1 MDFAEPAL
9 HAQTMLAHRGQMRAS
24 RDEAHIAP
32 ALSESGAKIAANTSG
47 ANDCDS
53 HSVYWDFR

>member
-53 HSVYWDFR
+53 HSVS